1 MKKQKINKYFKMDKW
16 KKKKYKMIE
25 KIIMKIYSKKVYMRM
40 EIWRMEKIVR
50 YKKIKMNSKRKSK

>member
-40 EIWRMEKIVR
+40 EIWRMENIVR
-50 YKKIKMNSKRKSK
+50 YKKLR